1 MDVRKET
8 PAGQRAR
15 SPLNMRPSL
24 GFLALLLLGVTA
36 VTAWWQAPSAYPV
49 RHDATFLE
57 WLTTPIER
65 NAPLRLPALPS
76 SLTSV
81 SVVGPDK
88 AWAVG
93 LGGSIMSTSDAG
105 KTWKPHKP
113 VVAANLRSVSFQ
125 SDGQRGWIVGDGGT
139 ILSTDNA
146 GADWKVQSLNPKRD
160 GLIDLVSVEVNPRN
174 GQVWA
179 VSASGVL
186 LSREADGEGASW
198 TRRGVKGS
206 GISSIHFSADGR
218 YGWITAKG
226 SILFSLNQGRSWD
239 KSFVELPLATPDRLA
254 PQFKALWFVGP
265 YGWAV
270 GENGTIVSS
279 SNYGRSWSTPHVT
292 QTRATLNTITGSA
305 EGLWA
310 AGDQGTLLFSADGF
324 TWSLIDSGTY
334 ADLRS
339 LSFFGPQRQDSS
351 TSAYLPASHAAKRHR
366 LMCDGRNLPGNS
378 PFAVPT
384 PSPTDSAESIMPPV
398 PEPMAPAPKDLQ
410 LDRNL
415 LAQATRSGPGI
426 AVGDAGTIITGASSG
441 SSSWVPVTSAAHML
455 LRSVQVSADGNT
467 VVAVG
472 ESGAILSSNN
482 AGSSW
487 DSSTPI
493 AHNRLNGLSLLDDGT
508 RAWAVGDNGKILASN
523 DAGAS
528 WRVQP
533 SPTQSDLLQIAF
545 AQNGTVGVA
554 AGRNHSLLFTR
565 DGGTTWHQAAL
576 QKANDKSPIPEDG
589 AFKAVHLDADGTK
602 AWAVGDQGLI
612 ASSEDAGETWRVISM
627 LPSPL
632 MMSSDA
638 GLEALAM
645 NLTAI
650 EFLADGRTGWVAG
663 DNGMIAKTLDGGGL
677 WRVKHRLAG
686 ISLTDLH
693 MHKDGRQGWVSA
705 NGGLILATE
714 DGGETWSPAQ
724 SAAGSTRLA
733 LAMDQSGK
741 TGWAVGYPPALLH
754 TTDNGHTWKA
764 MSWPLRHGQ
773 YPAPWFWFAVALCAL
788 LVWLM
793 FKSGPPESETGAAAI
808 AATDAPTEDSDKD
821 SLGVS
826 PLARGISRFLRNTRT
841 EPPLTLAISGGWGS
855 GKSSLM
861 ALICQDLRR
870 YKYRPVWFNAW
881 HHQSEEQLLAA
892 LFNAICKQGL
902 PSLLSLDGW
911 AFRLRLLWI
920 RSRRHLM
927 LALVLVASASCLV
940 GYLLTHPLN
949 EWTNLWVSIQSLIAH
964 EGKAQPLSGGD
975 IGKLFGQL
983 ATGVVT
989 FKSLFASMTAFGV
1002 SPATLLSSTASRF
1015 STSTAQNQTSFR
1027 TTFANQFSEVTQALP
1042 YRTVIVIDDLDRC
1055 RPEIILTI
1063 MEAVNFLVTSGSCFV
1078 IFGMDTCYIR
1088 TALGLHFEKFADELA
1103 LREKRDRPDEP
1114 EPSAAERRWNY
1125 AGNYLEKLVN
1135 LEIQVP
1141 QHKDLSPLLH
1151 STPGDNPQAKSFIQK
1166 SLHFWPFYLFALVI
1180 PLGFAAGKFV
1190 QLPSSQAPA
1199 PTSPA
1204 KVAPLQQPPAPTLTA
1219 PSSPAPDAA
1228 LSSPSSVADDSA
1240 APITLREL
1248 QIQESAA
1255 HPLAIWSLAA
1265 ALLLFVLF
1273 SCSLGLYRLRTSM
1286 RQVHDSGAFNEALSV
1301 WLPVVRR
1308 RHTTPRAIK
1317 RFINRIRYL
1326 AMLQQGEK
1334 LDRSFI
1340 DELLKR
1346 QPGAHKSRGRA
1357 VSEHRLVAL
1366 GALHELFR
1374 ETWRETVKACPS
1386 DISLVIDDY
1395 RSRTQS
1401 KWPPGDA
1408 ELDAFESSLQGVRV
1422 AGEVDVLS
1430 SADTTAYNSAS
1441 QKA

>member
-1 MDVRKET
+1 MDVRKAT
-8 PAGQRAR
+8 SAGQRAR
-15 SPLNMRPSL
+15 LPLNMRPSL

-49 RHDATFLE
+49 RHDATVLE
-57 WLTTPIER
+57 WLTTPVER

-81 SVVGPDK
+81 TVVAADK

-105 KTWKPHKP
+105 KTWKPHRP

-125 SDGQRGWIVGDGGT
+125 PDGQRGWIVGDGGT

-146 GADWKVQSLNPKRD
+146 GVDWKAQSLNPGSE
-160 GLIDLVSVEVNPRN
+160 GLIDLVSVEVNPRT

-179 VSASGVL
+179 VSGSGAL
-186 LSREADGEGASW
+186 ISGEGKREVASW
-198 TRRGVKGS
+198 TRSNIQHADVS
-206 GISSIHFSADGR
+206 AVYFSADGMN
-218 YGWITAKG
+218 GWVTARG
-226 SILFSLNQGRSWD
+226 AIFFTQNQGLLWSE
-239 KSFVELPLATPDRLA
+239 SSIGLPPATSANQA
-254 PQFKALWFVGP
+254 PQFKALWFVGR

-292 QTRATLNTITGSA
+292 RTQATLNTITGSA

-324 TWSLIDSGTY
+324 TWNAVDSGTY

-339 LSFFGPQRQDSS
+339 LSFFGPLRQDFS
-351 TSAYLPASHAAKRHR
+351 TRAYRPPSPGPKRHR
-366 LMCDGRNLPGNS
+366 LMCDGRNFPGNN
-378 PFAVPT
+378 PFAVP
-384 PSPTDSAESIMPPV
+384 SPADSAQSVMPPI
-398 PEPMAPAPKDLQ
+398 PEPMAPEPADLQ

-415 LAQATRSGPGI
+415 LAQAVRSGAGI
-426 AVGDAGTIITGASSG
+426 AVGDAGTVITGASSG
-441 SSSWVPVTSAAHML
+441 ATSWGPVASAAHML
-455 LRSVQVSADGNT
+455 LRSVQVSADGKT

-472 ESGAILSSNN
+472 ESGAILSSTNG
-482 AGSSW
+482 GSSW

-493 AHNRLNGLSLLDDGT
+493 AHNRLNGLSLLDNGT
-508 RAWAVGDNGKILASN
+508 RAWAVGDNGKILASA

-528 WRVQP
+528 WRSQP
-533 SPTQSDLLQIAF
+533 SPTQSDLLQIDF
-545 AQNGTVGVA
+545 AQNGSVGVA
-554 AGRNHSLLFTR
+554 VGRNQSLLFTR
-565 DGGTTWHQAAL
+565 DGGTTWQQARL
-576 QKANDKSPIPEDG
+576 QKANDKTPIPEG
-589 AFKAVHLDADGTK
+589 GTFKAVHLDADGAR

-632 MMSSDA
+632 TMSSDT

-645 NLTAI
+645 NLSAI

-663 DNGMIAKTLDGGGL
+663 DNGMIAKTLDGGDL

-686 ISLTDLH
+686 LSLTDLH

-705 NGGLILATE
+705 NGGLILATQ

-764 MSWPLRHGQ
+764 LNWPLRHGQ

-793 FKSGPPESETGAAAI
+793 FNSGATENETGAAAI

-911 AFRLRLLWI
+911 AFRLQLLWI
-920 RSRRHLM
+920 RSRRHLV
-927 LALVLVASASCLV
+927 LALVLIASASCLV
-940 GYLLTHPLN
+940 GYLLTHNLD
-949 EWTNLWVSIQSLIAH
+949 EWTNLWVSIQSLIAR

-1103 LREKRDRPDEP
+1103 LRQKRDRPDDP

-1141 QHKDLSPLLH
+1141 QHKDLSPLLR
-1151 STPGDNPQAKSFIQK
+1151 STPGDNAQTQSFIRK
-1166 SLHFWPFYLFALVI
+1166 SVHFWPFYLFALVI
-1180 PLGFAAGKFV
+1180 TLGFAAGKFV
-1190 QLPSSQAPA
+1190 QLPSAQAPG
-1199 PTSPA
+1199 PTPSA
-1204 KVAPLQQPPAPTLTA
+1204 KVAPLQQPPAPSLTA
-1219 PSSPAPDAA
+1219 PSSPAPGAA
-1228 LSSPSSVADDSA
+1228 LSSPAPVANDSA
-1240 APITLREL
+1240 TPITLREL
-1248 QIQESAA
+1248 QIQESTA

-1286 RQVHDSGAFNEALSV
+1286 RQVNDSGAFNDALSV

-1334 LDRSFI
+1334 LDRSLI

-1346 QPGAHKSRGRA
+1346 PPGTYQSRSQA

-1366 GALHELFR
+1366 GALHELYN
-1374 ETWRETVKACPS
+1374 EAWRETVKACPS
-1386 DISLVIDDY
+1386 DISRVIDDY

-1430 SADTTAYNSAS
+1430 SADNTASPHAS